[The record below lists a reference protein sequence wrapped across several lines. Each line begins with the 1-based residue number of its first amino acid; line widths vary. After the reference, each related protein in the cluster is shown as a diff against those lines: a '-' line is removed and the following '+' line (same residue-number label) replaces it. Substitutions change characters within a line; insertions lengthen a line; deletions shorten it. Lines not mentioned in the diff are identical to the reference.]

1 MIKHLNSEVYLSH
14 IRIPT
19 EINPALRPMIVMHGV
34 LGNKMNWRGIV
45 SRSKIQSLRQSYLVD
60 MRNHGESDWHEE
72 FTYEAMADDIIRFA
86 D

>member
-14 IRIPT
+14 IKILS

-45 SRSKIQSLRQSYLVD
+45 SRSKI
-60 MRNHGESDWHEE
+60 
-72 FTYEAMADDIIRFA
+72 
-86 D
+86 